1 MMRPLS
7 VLLVTI
13 EVCFE
18 HRKNVCETCIQ
29 SDHTRCIVRS
39 YLQWL
44 QDSDFDPVCGLC
56 RKGLNSGEVVRLS
69 CLDLFHVACINEHCA
84 ALPEHTAPAGY
95 ACTICSVPIIPAE
108 NSGSSIAKNIWATF
122 KTERW
127 SQHILP
133 KKIGGLGLGA
143 GAGSRSM
150 ELETNGNHR
159 IGDGITNNSLG
170 SDGSAPTPSVM
181 PTASNVAKSLPRVD
195 LAIRSSDSI
204 GQHHIS
210 GIAPSAQFSDS
221 RINRKSSQLRIA
233 IDPDDKKHK
242 RKASSFFGSF
252 DHLLPKGRLT
262 FRKTITYVLLVI
274 VLIFLVKMV
283 FFTATT
289 PQMSR
294 LPAETKSD
302 VVSQN
307 RIQLNKGKDM
317 DLGGIPLVVP
327 GNADALKPPSV

>member
-1 MMRPLS
+1 MRPLS

-159 IGDGITNNSLG
+159 IGDGITNNSLAVIPL
-170 SDGSAPTPSVM
+170 D
-181 PTASNVAKSLPRVD
+181 K
-195 LAIRSSDSI
+195 
-204 GQHHIS
+204 HHIS